1 MEQVD
6 RPREVYQRPAT
17 EFVARFVGEVNV
29 LPGQMYHGF
38 AYAGSLAIRM
48 ETIEDMPNGSPV
60 RVILRPEDITVGPVD
75 DPGEGGTPARVRSAR
90 FLGTHLRMEVETEG
104 GYLLVALLLRSH
116 PMAEA
121 LAAGDAVS
129 VRAIRGSV
137 LPDPLGKREPEYYL

>member
-1 MEQVD
+1 MKK
-6 RPREVYQRPAT
+6 
-17 EFVARFVGEVNV
+17 
-29 LPGQMYHGF
+29 
-38 AYAGSLAIRM
+38 
-48 ETIEDMPNGSPV
+48 
-60 RVILRPEDITVGPVD
+60 VILRPEDITMGPVD
-75 DPGEGGTPARVRSAR
+75 ECGEGCATARVRSAR

-116 PMAEA
+116 SMAEA